1 MPLLDYT
8 IDRDVDRLEYVKNLL
23 DISTTTPSP
32 STLEGYATYILYGH
46 DENGKN
52 FFSTHEDDTRKTP
65 RRVGKRNTAPLED
78 FNQGDLDLRPKFSD
92 KRPTIERPKYDRDG
106 TLISVGDSDIPGMTQ
121 LWDTIDRL
129 NHLIRV
135 SQGKET
141 DATILPITSPRALYL
156 ARHWLTDMRQMQYD
170 LKEMYRR
177 PMRFQSVT
185 RSPTPPTDFSGNA
198 SYWVSREELEEKLA
212 APRHR
217 YDPSISHT
225 IEGYETRTLPSG
237 EIQYK
242 WIISHQAFD
251 WENPR
256 HIAALIDHY
265 SAIYEENFDNLLS
278 WGRTLIMDFDLLFD
292 ECGFTPSQ
300 EYVITRA
307 IDGATLKQIKDEL
320 YEKFGIDVCLNTI
333 SNTRN
338 SYVPRVMAQKAT
350 KKRLLKEATKRKACL
365 KCGNLLPVS
374 SYFFTV
380 NSGHVDGLSN
390 ICKDCANKK
399 KVK

>member
-8 IDRDVDRLEYVKNLL
+8 IDRDVDRLEYIKNLL
-23 DISTTTPSP
+23 DTSTNTPSP
-32 STLEGYATYILYGH
+32 ATLEGYATYILYGH

-65 RRVGKRNTAPLED
+65 RRVGKRNTAALEITD
-78 FNQGDLDLRPKFSD
+78 FNHCDTDLKPKFSD

-106 TLISVGDSDIPGMTQ
+106 NLISAGDSDIPGMVQ

-135 SQGKET
+135 SQGKEN

-170 LKEMYRR
+170 LKELYRR

-185 RSPTPPTDFSGNA
+185 RSPTPPTDFSGDA
-198 SYWVSREELEEKLA
+198 SYWISREELEEKLA
-212 APRHR
+212 SPRHR
-217 YDPSISHT
+217 YDPSIAHS
-225 IEGYETRTLPSG
+225 IDEYEFNG
-237 EIQYK
+237 HEYK
-242 WIISHQAFD
+242 WIVSRQAFD
-251 WENPR
+251 WENPH
-256 HIAALIDHY
+256 HIATLIDHY
-265 SAIYEENFDNLLS
+265 STIYEQNFDNLLS
-278 WGRTLIMDFDLLFD
+278 WGRALIMDFDLLFD

-300 EYVITRA
+300 EYIITRA
-307 IDGATLKQIKDEL
+307 IDGASLKQIKDEL
-320 YEKFGIDVCLNTI
+320 YEKFGIDICLNAV
-333 SNTRN
+333 SNVRN
-338 SYVPRVMAQKAT
+338 SYVPRKMAQQAT
-350 KKRLLKEATKRKACL
+350 RKRLLKEATRRKNCL
-365 KCGNLLPVS
+365 KCGASLPVS
-374 SYFFTV
+374 SFFFTV

-390 ICKDCANKK
+390 VCKECANKK